1 VDSVAADTSALQEML
16 AGTIEREF
24 AANPPTI
31 CVIGLSGVGKSS
43 TINAMFG
50 ANRTVSATIR
60 GTTRFDADTYEIAS
74 TRVAGL
80 ALNCRLR
87 VYDAVGLG
95 EDIDLDANYLRRYKT
110 HLPKCDI
117 ALWIVA
123 ARNRA
128 LALDQS
134 YLQQLAKVLPN
145 LVIGL
150 NQVDLVEPL
159 NWNAAANLPSREQ
172 QAAITQIAAD
182 RKLKLTRYARQG
194 EVAVIPYSAVHY
206 YNLQSLYLECVR
218 AAPQPRRW
226 MFDLIKSFTTTDWLA
241 RATGL
246 TEAQRQAFIKAQGG
260 GKETI
265 DPSVLLAQRLGSGG
279 RR

>member
-1 VDSVAADTSALQEML
+1 MADSSALQQML
-16 AGTIEREF
+16 AGAIEREF

-43 TINAMFG
+43 TINSMFG

-60 GTTRFDADTYEIAS
+60 GTTRFDADTYEIVSA
-74 TRVAGL
+74 RVAGL
-80 ALNCRLR
+80 SLSCRLR

-95 EDIDLDANYLRRYKT
+95 EDIDLDASYLRRYRT

-134 YLQQLAKVLPN
+134 YLQHLARVLPN

-150 NQVDLVEPL
+150 NQVDLVEPR
-159 NWNAAANLPSREQ
+159 NWNSAANLPSREQ
-172 QAAITQIAAD
+172 QEAIAEIAAD
-182 RKLKLTRYARQG
+182 RKLKLGRYARQG
-194 EVAVIPYSAVHY
+194 GVAVIPYSALHY
-206 YNLQSLYLECVR
+206 YNLQTLYLECVR

-226 MFDLIKSFTTTDWLA
+226 MFDLIKSFSTADWLA

-246 TEAQRQAFIKAQGG
+246 TEAQRQAFVSARGG
-260 GKETI
+260 ADEAI
-265 DPSVLLAQRLGSGG
+265 DPAVLAQRFG
-279 RR
+279 RGRK

>member
-1 VDSVAADTSALQEML
+1 MSKSATESPALQSML
-16 AGTIEREF
+16 ANAIEGEF

-60 GTTRFDADTYEIAS
+60 GTTRFAADTYEIAS

-80 ALNCRLR
+80 ALNCTLR

-95 EDIDLDANYLRRYKT
+95 EDIELDASYLERYKR

-128 LALDQS
+128 LALDQQ

-159 NWNAAANLPSREQ
+159 SWSTAANLPSKAQQ
-172 QAAITQIAAD
+172 QAIAAIAAD
-182 RKLKLTRYARQG
+182 RRAKLGRYARQG
-194 EVAVIPYSAVHY
+194 EVAVIPYSALHY
-206 YNLQSLYLECVR
+206 YNLQSLFLECIR
-218 AAPQPRRW
+218 AAPAPRRW
-226 MFDLIKSFTTTDWLA
+226 MFDLIKSFSTADWLA
-241 RATGL
+241 RAEGL
-246 TEAQRQAFIKAQGG
+246 TEAQRQAFIAAQGG
-260 GKETI
+260 GNEAI
-265 DPSVLLAQRLGSGG
+265 DAAVLMSQHLGRG

>member
-1 VDSVAADTSALQEML
+1 MASSAAEGSALEEML
-16 AGTIEREF
+16 ARAIEGEF

-31 CVIGLSGVGKSS
+31 GVIGLSGVGKSS

-50 ANRTVSATIR
+50 ANRAVSATVR
-60 GTTRFDADTYEIAS
+60 GTTRFAADTYEIVS
-74 TRVAGL
+74 SRVSGL
-80 ALNCRLR
+80 ELSCRLR

-95 EDIDLDANYLRRYKT
+95 EDIELDAGYLERYKK
-110 HLPKCDI
+110 HLRKCDI

-134 YLQQLAKVLPN
+134 YLRQLAGVLPN

-159 NWNAAANLPSREQ
+159 SWNAAANLPSKDQQ
-172 QAAITQIAAD
+172 QAIAEIAAD
-182 RKLKLTRYARQG
+182 RKAKLGRYARQG
-194 EVAVIPYSAVHY
+194 EVAVIPYSALHY

-226 MFDLIKSFTTTDWLA
+226 LFDLIKSFSTADWLA
-241 RATGL
+241 RAAGL
-246 TEAQRQAFIKAQGG
+246 TEAQRQAFIKARGG
-260 GKETI
+260 GEEAI
-265 DPSVLLAQRLGSGG
+265 DPRTLAQRLGRS

>member
-1 VDSVAADTSALQEML
+1 VAADTSALQEML
-16 AGTIEREF
+16 AGTIERAF

-172 QAAITQIAAD
+172 QTATAEIAAD
-182 RKLKLTRYARQG
+182 RKLKLARYARQG

-246 TEAQRQAFIKAQGG
+246 TAAQRQAFVKAQGG

-265 DPSVLLAQRLGSGG
+265 DPSVLLAQRLGPG

>member
-1 VDSVAADTSALQEML
+1 MDSLAAESTALDDVL
-16 AGTIEREF
+16 ARAIEREF

-43 TINAMFG
+43 TINSMFG
-50 ANRTVSATIR
+50 ANRTVSATVR
-60 GTTRFDADTYEIAS
+60 GTSRFDADTYEIAS
-74 TRVAGL
+74 TRVSGL
-80 ALNCRLR
+80 RLNCRLR

-95 EDIDLDANYLRRYKT
+95 EDIELDGNYLRRYKS

-128 LALDQS
+128 LALDQQ
-134 YLQQLAKVLPN
+134 YLQQLARVLPN

-150 NQVDLVEPL
+150 NQVDLVEPR
-159 NWNAAANLPSREQ
+159 NWNAATNLPSREQ
-172 QAAITQIAAD
+172 QRAIAEIAED
-182 RKLKLTRYARQG
+182 RKLKLARYARQG
-194 EVAVIPYSAVHY
+194 EVAAIPYSALHY

-226 MFDLIKSFTTTDWLA
+226 MFDLIKSFSTVDWLA
-241 RATGL
+241 RAEGL
-246 TEAQRQAFIKAQGG
+246 TEAQRRAFIDAHGG
-260 GKETI
+260 GKEAI
-265 DPSVLLAQRLGSGG
+265 DASVLAQRFG
-279 RR
+279 RGYG

>member
-1 VDSVAADTSALQEML
+1 
-16 AGTIEREF
+16 
-24 AANPPTI
+24 
-31 CVIGLSGVGKSS
+31 VIGLSGVGKSS

-60 GTTRFDADTYEIAS
+60 GTTRFDADTYEIVS
-74 TRVAGL
+74 SRVAGL
-80 ALNCRLR
+80 SLSCRLR

-95 EDIDLDANYLRRYKT
+95 EDIELDASYLRRYRT

-134 YLQQLAKVLPN
+134 YLQQLARVLPN

-172 QAAITQIAAD
+172 QAAIAEIAAD
-182 RKLKLTRYARQG
+182 RTAKLARYARQG
-194 EVAVIPYSAVHY
+194 EVAVIPYSALHY
-206 YNLQSLYLECVR
+206 YNLQTLYLECVR
-218 AAPQPRRW
+218 TAPGPRRW
-226 MFDLIKSFTTTDWLA
+226 LFDLIKSFSTADWLA
-241 RATGL
+241 RAEGL
-246 TEAQRQAFIKAQGG
+246 TEAQRQAFVKAHGG
-260 GKETI
+260 SREEI
-265 DPSVLLAQRLGSGG
+265 DPRTLAQRLRQG
-279 RR
+279 RG

>member
-1 VDSVAADTSALQEML
+1 MASSAAEGLGLEEML
-16 AGTIEREF
+16 ARAIEREF

-31 CVIGLSGVGKSS
+31 GVIGLSGVGKSS
-43 TINAMFG
+43 TINSMFG

-60 GTTRFDADTYEIAS
+60 GTTRFDADTYEIVS
-74 TRVAGL
+74 SRVSGL
-80 ALNCRLR
+80 SLSCRLR

-95 EDIDLDANYLRRYKT
+95 EDIELDASYLRRYRT

-134 YLQQLAKVLPN
+134 YLQQLARVLPN

-159 NWNAAANLPSREQ
+159 NWSAAANLPSREQ
-172 QAAITQIAAD
+172 QAAIAEITED
-182 RKLKLTRYARQG
+182 RKRKLARYARQG
-194 EVAVIPYSAVHY
+194 EVAVIPYSALHY
-206 YNLQSLYLECVR
+206 YNLQTLYLECVR

-226 MFDLIKSFTTTDWLA
+226 MFDLIKSFSTADWLA
-241 RATGL
+241 RAEGL
-246 TEAQRQAFIKAQGG
+246 TEAQRQAFVKARGG
-260 GKETI
+260 GEEAI
-265 DPSVLLAQRLGSGG
+265 DPGALAQRLGRG

>member
-1 VDSVAADTSALQEML
+1 MASSAAEGLRLEEML
-16 AGTIEREF
+16 ARAIEREF

-43 TINAMFG
+43 TINSMFG

-60 GTTRFDADTYEIAS
+60 GTTRFDADTYEIVS
-74 TRVAGL
+74 SRVSGL
-80 ALNCRLR
+80 SLSCRLR

-95 EDIDLDANYLRRYKT
+95 EDVELDASYLRRYRT

-134 YLQQLAKVLPN
+134 YLQQLARVLPN

-159 NWNAAANLPSREQ
+159 NWSAAANLPSREQ
-172 QAAITQIAAD
+172 QAAIAEIAED
-182 RKLKLTRYARQG
+182 RKRKLARYARQG
-194 EVAVIPYSAVHY
+194 EVAVIPYSALHY
-206 YNLQSLYLECVR
+206 YNLQTLYLECVR

-226 MFDLIKSFTTTDWLA
+226 MFDLIKSFSTADWLA
-241 RATGL
+241 RAQGL
-246 TEAQRQAFIKAQGG
+246 TEAQRQAFVKARGG
-260 GKETI
+260 REEPI
-265 DPSVLLAQRLGSGG
+265 DPGALAQRLGRG

>member
-1 VDSVAADTSALQEML
+1 MSKSAAESPALQRML
-16 AGTIEREF
+16 AHAIEGEF
-24 AANPPTI
+24 AASPPTI

-50 ANRTVSATIR
+50 ANRAVSATIR

-80 ALNCRLR
+80 ELNCTLR

-95 EDIDLDANYLRRYKT
+95 EDIELDANYLRRYKT

-159 NWNAAANLPSREQ
+159 NWNAAANLPSKEQ
-172 QAAITQIAAD
+172 QKAIAEITAD
-182 RKLKLTRYARQG
+182 RKAKLARYARQG
-194 EVAVIPYSAVHY
+194 QVAVIPYSALHY
-206 YNLQSLYLECVR
+206 YNLQTLYLECVR
-218 AAPQPRRW
+218 AAPRPRRW
-226 MFDLIKSFTTTDWLA
+226 MFDLIKSFSTADWLN

-246 TEAQRQAFIKAQGG
+246 TEAQRQAFIAAQGG
-260 GKETI
+260 GKELI
-265 DPSVLLAQRLGSGG
+265 DPSVLLAQRMGA
-279 RR
+279 RRR